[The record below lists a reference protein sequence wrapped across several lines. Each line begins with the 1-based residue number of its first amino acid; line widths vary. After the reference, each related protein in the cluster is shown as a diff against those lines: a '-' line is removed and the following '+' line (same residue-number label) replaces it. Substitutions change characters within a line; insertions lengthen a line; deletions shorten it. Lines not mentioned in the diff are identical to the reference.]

1 MMKTHKRFKKLWLI
15 GTLGVVLSVG
25 GMTLTSITAQAA
37 DDTTSQTTD
46 THADQDQVDFTDPH
60 LASIVADGLK
70 LTTNTVTYGDI
81 RHYQGTQPVLDG
93 VRYTLT
99 SLNGLQSLQE
109 LPAGIGVSL
118 QFTLAK
124 DTSLAPFSGLPV
136 SGTFSVLQ
144 PGMHGEDLTPLNQLN
159 VLDDPLKNQLRRV
172 SVSGTAASRYANTQG
187 LTDTEIQQLK
197 PLFTQFAQHKNHQ
210 GPLVIMVTNQRL
222 TDFSFFKQ
230 FGEISLLATGQY
242 TVVQKPTY
250 IDPATFSQDTTVR
263 LPAMW
268 KGLNGAPVQ
277 TSTRVYRNATG
288 TLTMDGSDALVKD
301 IDQFDASGQ
310 PTQYL
315 VIDHQYK
322 TENFPDLD
330 PTYYPDG
337 SDETIDGRIYYPL
350 KWEKAPAESSS
361 SSNTSSETT
370 ETSNNNSHTPT
381 TSTSSATTVTSGG
394 AADTVVPKGTV
405 VYATKAIYL
414 YQHPTFTVKGR
425 QVKYAKQPRINRPMF
440 VVTGYA
446 QSKAGRQR
454 YVVKDVN
461 HHSKTAGKTGY
472 VTANRHY
479 TTPVYYQTKHTK
491 VTVIN
496 PQGVNAYRKLSLS
509 GKATHYRQGTV
520 LKVVGLKTYHL
531 TTRFKL
537 SNGRYITANRKL
549 VMSGKHAMPKT
560 IRTKTRIHQ
569 YRTANLTG
577 KKGTYTKGT
586 RLKVTGWTYSHAD
599 NLKIFGALRYR
610 VAGGYVT
617 ANAKYVQ
624 TIK

>member
-1 MMKTHKRFKKLWLI
+1 MMKIHNRFKNLWLI
-15 GTLGVVLSVG
+15 GTLGVALSVG
-25 GMTLTSITAQAA
+25 GMTLTSVTAQAA
-37 DDTTSQTTD
+37 DDTTSQTTTD
-46 THADQDQVDFTDPH
+46 SHADQDQVDFTDPT
-60 LASIVADGLK
+60 LATIVAKALELK
-70 LTTNTVTYGDI
+70 TNQVTYGDI
-81 RHYQGTQPVLDG
+81 RHYQGKQPYLNGAGHAAV
-93 VRYTLT
+93 T
-99 SLNGLQSLQE
+99 SLNGIQSLQQ
-109 LPAGIGVSL
+109 LPAGIGIKMQMDL
-118 QFTLAK
+118 TK
-124 DTSLAPFSGLPV
+124 GTSLAPFSGLPV
-136 SGTFSVLQ
+136 SGMFSLAQ
-144 PGMHGEDLTPLNQLN
+144 PGMHGEDLTPLNQLH
-159 VLDDPLKNQLRRV
+159 VLDDPLKDQLRRV
-172 SVSGTAASRYANTQG
+172 SVSGTNADRYANTQG
-187 LTDTEIQQLK
+187 LTDAEIQQLK
-197 PLFTQFAQHKNHQ
+197 PLFSQFAQHKNHQ
-210 GPLVIMVTNQRL
+210 GPLLITVNSQRL

-230 FGEISLLATGQY
+230 FGAVSLLATGQY

-263 LPAMW
+263 LPAVW
-268 KGLNGAPVQ
+268 KDLNGDPVQ

-361 SSNTSSETT
+361 SSETSSGTT
-370 ETSNNNSHTPT
+370 GSSSSSTPT
-381 TSTSSATTVTSGG
+381 TATSSANSVISGG
-394 AADTVVPKGTV
+394 AADTAVPKGTV

-414 YQHPTFTVKGR
+414 YQHPTFTIKGR
-425 QVKYAKQPRINRPMF
+425 QVKYVKQPRINRPMF

-454 YVVKDVN
+454 YLVKDVN

-472 VTANRHY
+472 VTANKHY
-479 TTPVYYQTKHTK
+479 TTPVYYQAKHAK
-491 VTVIN
+491 ITVIN
-496 PQGVNAYRKLSLS
+496 PQGVNAYRNRSLS
-509 GKATHYRQGTV
+509 GKGIHYRQGAV
-520 LKVVGLKTYHL
+520 LKVVGLKSYHL

-549 VMSGKHAMPKT
+549 VMSGKHTMPQA
-560 IRTKTRIHQ
+560 IRTKTRIHR

-577 KKGTYTKGT
+577 KKGTYAKGT

-599 NLKIFGALRYR
+599 NLKTFGALRYR

-624 TIK
+624 TIR